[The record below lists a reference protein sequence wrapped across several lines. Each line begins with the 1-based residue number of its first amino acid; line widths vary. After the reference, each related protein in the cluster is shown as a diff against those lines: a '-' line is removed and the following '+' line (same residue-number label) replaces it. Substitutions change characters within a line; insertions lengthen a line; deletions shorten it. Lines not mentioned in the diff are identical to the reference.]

1 MQVDS
6 CRDSLG
12 LESNKTGIAY
22 GNKLMAIVGY
32 RRVSHS
38 SQNLDRQELVGCD
51 KVFEEKMSGAKRDR
65 PELNRML
72 DYIREGDEVRVHS
85 IDRLARDLR
94 DLQAIIEEINA
105 DGATITFLKEQLT
118 FRPSAQADPFA
129 KLQLHLMGAFA
140 EFERSIIRERQ
151 REGIARAKERG
162 VYAGRKASIDADKV
176 KEMHEEGLGA
186 TAIAKALGI
195 GRASVYRLLS
205 QQ

>member
-1 MQVDS
+1 
-6 CRDSLG
+6 
-12 LESNKTGIAY
+12 
-22 GNKLMAIVGY
+22 MAVVGY

-38 SQNLDRQELVGCD
+38 SQNLDRQELEGCD

-72 DYIREGDEVRVHS
+72 DYIRDGDEVRVHS

-94 DLQAIIEEINA
+94 DLQGIIERINA
-105 DGATITFLKEQLT
+105 KEATITFSKEQLT
-118 FRPSAQADPFA
+118 FKPSAEADPFA

-162 VYAGRKASIDADKV
+162 VYSGRKASIDPTQV
-176 KEMHEEGLGA
+176 KQMHKEGLGA

>member
-1 MQVDS
+1 
-6 CRDSLG
+6 
-12 LESNKTGIAY
+12 
-22 GNKLMAIVGY
+22 MAVVGY
-32 RRVSHS
+32 RRVSS
-38 SQNLDRQELVGCD
+38 ASQSLDRQELEGCD
-51 KVFEEKMSGAKRDR
+51 KVFEEKITGAKRDR

-94 DLQAIIEEINA
+94 DLQSIIEQIN
-105 DGATITFLKEQLT
+105 DKDATITFLKEKLT
-118 FRPSAQADPFA
+118 FKPSAKADPFA

-162 VYAGRKASIDADKV
+162 VYAGRKASIDVEKV
-176 KEMHEEGLGA
+176 KSLHASGVGA
-186 TAIAKALGI
+186 SEIAKALSI

>member
-1 MQVDS
+1 
-6 CRDSLG
+6 
-12 LESNKTGIAY
+12 
-22 GNKLMAIVGY
+22 MAVVGY

-38 SQNLDRQELVGCD
+38 SQNLDRQELEGCD

-72 DYIREGDEVRVHS
+72 DYICDGDEVRVHS

-94 DLQAIIEEINA
+94 DLQGIIEQINA
-105 DGATITFLKEQLT
+105 KEATITFSKEQLT
-118 FRPSAQADPFA
+118 FKPSAEADPFA

-162 VYAGRKASIDADKV
+162 VYAGRKASIDAAKV
-176 KEMHEEGLGA
+176 KEMHEDGLGA

>member
-1 MQVDS
+1 
-6 CRDSLG
+6 
-12 LESNKTGIAY
+12 
-22 GNKLMAIVGY
+22 MAVVGY
-32 RRVSHS
+32 RRVSS
-38 SQNLDRQELVGCD
+38 ASQSLDRQELEGCD

-72 DYIREGDEVRVHS
+72 DYIRDGDEVRVHS

-94 DLQAIIEEINA
+94 DLQGIIEQINA
-105 DGATITFLKEQLT
+105 KDATITFLKEQLT
-118 FRPSAQADPFA
+118 FKPSAEADPFA

-162 VYAGRKASIDADKV
+162 VYAGRKASIDPTQV
-176 KEMHEEGLGA
+176 KQMHEEGLGA

>member
-1 MQVDS
+1 
-6 CRDSLG
+6 
-12 LESNKTGIAY
+12 
-22 GNKLMAIVGY
+22 MAVVGY
-32 RRVSHS
+32 RRVSS
-38 SQNLDRQELVGCD
+38 ASQNLDRQELDGCD

-94 DLQAIIEEINA
+94 DLQSIIEQINNK
-105 DGATITFLKEQLT
+105 DATVTFLKEKLT
-118 FRPSAQADPFA
+118 FKPSAQADPFA

-162 VYAGRKASIDADKV
+162 VYSGRKASIDAKQV
-176 KEMHEEGLGA
+176 KAMHDEGLGA
-186 TAIAKALGI
+186 TDIAKALGI
-195 GRASVYRLLS
+195 GRASVYRLIAKKAEA
-205 QQ
+205 

>member
-1 MQVDS
+1 
-6 CRDSLG
+6 
-12 LESNKTGIAY
+12 
-22 GNKLMAIVGY
+22 MAVVGY
-32 RRVSHS
+32 RRVSS
-38 SQNLDRQELVGCD
+38 ASQSLDRQELEGCD
-51 KVFEEKMSGAKRDR
+51 KVFEQKITGAKRDG

-94 DLQAIIEEINA
+94 DLQSIIEQIN
-105 DGATITFLKEQLT
+105 DKDATITFLKEKLT

-162 VYAGRKASIDADKV
+162 VYSGRKASIDVEKV
-176 KEMHEEGLGA
+176 KSLHASGVGA
-186 TAIAKALGI
+186 SEIARQLGI
-195 GRASVYRLLS
+195 GRASVYRLIAG
-205 QQ
+205 

>member
-1 MQVDS
+1 
-6 CRDSLG
+6 
-12 LESNKTGIAY
+12 
-22 GNKLMAIVGY
+22 
-32 RRVSHS
+32 
-38 SQNLDRQELVGCD
+38 
-51 KVFEEKMSGAKRDR
+51 VFEEKITGAKRDR

-94 DLQAIIEEINA
+94 DLQSIIEQIN
-105 DGATITFLKEQLT
+105 DKDATVTFLKEKLT
-118 FRPSAQADPFA
+118 FKPSAKADPFA

-162 VYAGRKASIDADKV
+162 VYAGRKTSIDVDKV
-176 KEMHEEGLGA
+176 KSLHASGVGA
-186 TAIAKALGI
+186 SEIAKALSI